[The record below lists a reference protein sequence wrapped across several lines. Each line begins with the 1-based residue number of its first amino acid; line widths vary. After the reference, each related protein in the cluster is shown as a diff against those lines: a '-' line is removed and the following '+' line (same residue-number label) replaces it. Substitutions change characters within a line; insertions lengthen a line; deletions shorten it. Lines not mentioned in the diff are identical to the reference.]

1 MSFAFFKINKTKDL
15 VDVPKNSALE
25 KVELKHLFSSA
36 HKYISYLIVALI
48 LIFIGEFIFLTLE
61 KFSSFSTF
69 PNNFFP
75 TLFNTI
81 LLSSGVA
88 LMAVCMSI
96 MLCFV
101 SSALRRFLF
110 VTMAISAVLILYLW
124 SSSFLNLI
132 SESNS
137 LVKFLFLAIAVLMI
151 SFPIFTRWINEQL
164 QLIPDDYQSTS
175 ILLGLSSW
183 DYFNVIVF
191 PRLKNC
197 FERIFIF
204 AFLITMGDVAL
215 SSYILPF
222 EASLLSLMAR
232 KASQHYDFSVA
243 PFVFWSQFVICLFFV
258 LLQERKFIF
267 CKKKST
273 LIEANYA

>member
-1 MSFAFFKINKTKDL
+1 
-15 VDVPKNSALE
+15 
-25 KVELKHLFSSA
+25 
-36 HKYISYLIVALI
+36 
-48 LIFIGEFIFLTLE
+48 
-61 KFSSFSTF
+61 
-69 PNNFFP
+69 
-75 TLFNTI
+75 
-81 LLSSGVA
+81 
-88 LMAVCMSI
+88 
-96 MLCFV
+96 
-101 SSALRRFLF
+101 
-110 VTMAISAVLILYLW
+110 
-124 SSSFLNLI
+124 
-132 SESNS
+132 

-197 FERIFIF
+197 FERMFIF